1 MSQRYSGHLTRKMN
15 RKSMRF
21 NKTRRIKQP
30 GRRYIP
36 NRKRIRNVEKDIIL
50 AKKMAKDIEYKA
62 NNPGLGLSFT
72 NNIKTLHK
80 MAQTSDN
87 IAAHYSRQ
95 GNRAMWLKFK
105 TLALGYRVTAITLI
119 LAYNPKAPPDIMN
132 KGGFPLSTVKAPGAD
147 HEILVK
153 WHHPI
158 TKPQRANKPVYTR
171 KERRRM
177 NKMAKK
183 SRKQYNK

>member
-1 MSQRYSGHLTRKMN
+1 MSQKYSGHRTRKMN
-15 RKSMRF
+15 RKHMRF
-21 NKTRRIKQP
+21 NQKGTLKHRGRQYVPTIQRR
-30 GRRYIP
+30 RD
-36 NRKRIRNVEKDIIL
+36 VEKDRIL

-72 NNIKTLHK
+72 DNVKKLYK

-87 IAAHYSRQ
+87 IAAHYLRQ

-132 KGGFPLSTVKAPGAD
+132 KGGFPLTTIKAPGAD

-158 TKPQRANKPVYTR
+158 TKPRRANKPVYTR
-171 KERRRM
+171 KERRQM
-177 NKMAKK
+177 NKMA
-183 SRKQYNK
+183 RKTGKRYNN

>member
-1 MSQRYSGHLTRKMN
+1 MHP
-15 RKSMRF
+15 KSMRF
-21 NKTRRIKQP
+21 NKTRRIKQQ

-36 NRKRIRNVEKDIIL
+36 NKKRIRNVEKDIIL

-72 NNIKTLHK
+72 DNVKKLYK

-87 IAAHYSRQ
+87 IAAYYSRQ
-95 GNRAMWLKFK
+95 GNRTMWLKFK
-105 TLALGYRVTAITLI
+105 TLALGYRITAITLI

-132 KGGFPLSTVKAPGAD
+132 KGGFPLTTIKAPGAD

-158 TKPQRANKPVYTR
+158 TKPRRANKPVYTR
-171 KERRRM
+171 KERRQM
-177 NKMAKK
+177 NKMA
-183 SRKQYNK
+183 RKTGKRYNN

>member
-1 MSQRYSGHLTRKMN
+1 MSQRYSGHLTRKMHP
-15 RKSMRF
+15 KSMRF
-21 NKTRRIKQP
+21 NKTRRIKQQ

-62 NNPGLGLSFT
+62 NNPSLGLSFT
-72 NNIKTLHK
+72 DNVKKLYK

-132 KGGFPLSTVKAPGAD
+132 KGGFPLTTIKAPGAD

-158 TKPQRANKPVYTR
+158 TKPRRTNQPVYTR
-171 KERRRM
+171 KEKRRM
-177 NKMAKK
+177 NKQARKT
-183 SRKQYNK
+183 RKQNKF

>member
-1 MSQRYSGHLTRKMN
+1 MSQRYPGHLTRKKG
-15 RKSMRF
+15 RKHMRF
-21 NKTRRIKQP
+21 NKKRTLKQRGRQYVPTRL
-30 GRRYIP
+30 
-36 NRKRIRNVEKDIIL
+36 RIRNVEKDIIL
-50 AKKMAKDIEYKA
+50 AKKMSKDIEYKA

-72 NNIKTLHK
+72 DNVKKLYK
-80 MAQTSDN
+80 LAQTSDN
-87 IAAHYSRQ
+87 IAAHYLRQ
-95 GNRAMWLKFK
+95 GNRPMWLKFQ

-119 LAYNPKAPPDIMN
+119 LAYNPKAPPDIMD

-177 NKMAKK
+177 NKMARKTLKK
-183 SRKQYNK
+183 IR

>member
-1 MSQRYSGHLTRKMN
+1 MSQRYPGHLTRKMS
-15 RKSMRF
+15 RKHMRF
-21 NKTRRIKQP
+21 NKRRTVKQRGRQYVPTRQ
-30 GRRYIP
+30 RR
-36 NRKRIRNVEKDIIL
+36 RDVEKDRIL

-62 NNPGLGLSFT
+62 NNPSLGLSFT
-72 NNIKTLHK
+72 DNVKKLYK
-80 MAQTSDN
+80 LAQTSDKL
-87 IAAHYSRQ
+87 AAHYLRQ
-95 GNRAMWLKFK
+95 GNRQMWLKFK

-119 LAYNPKAPPDIMN
+119 LSYNPKAPPDIMD

-158 TKPQRANKPVYTR
+158 TKPPRANEPVYTR

-177 NKMAKK
+177 NKMA
-183 SRKQYNK
+183 RKTRKRYNA